1 MLRAPLL
8 RLGWALLAAAAAG
21 LLLDA
26 AFPGLGWWPLAFPA
40 IMLALA
46 SLVGRRFWSA
56 VLVGGVFGLA
66 FYLPHVSWAGQF
78 LGDHPLAWVPWVA
91 LAGAEATLM
100 ALLSPIIT
108 LAYRWV
114 PQWRDTVRVRLVVL
128 PLVVAGAWMTR
139 ELILGT
145 WPYGGFPWGRVAMS
159 QADSPI
165 APVASWIGVTG
176 LGLLMVTWCA
186 VLLEVVRWWR
196 GGTRRLRP
204 ILRRPSRLAAVLA
217 AVLVLVLVPL
227 TVPAFPTSP
236 AGSLRVG
243 AVQGDGPAA
252 YVDRAGP
259 LAVLESQLAASEPLQ
274 GAQLDLVLWPEGSV
288 DRDPMADR
296 ETADLLDAAARR
308 YGAPILMNAAST
320 TGASMYNTSF
330 LWTENGPV
338 ATHAK
343 HHPVPFGEYV
353 PDRWFYE
360 AIAPDLVNLL
370 EREYAHGTDLPLL
383 AVDDTQVGLAI
394 CFDVAFDDVVL
405 AAIRNDAQV
414 FMFQT
419 NNADFRG
426 TDENLQQLDF
436 ARMRAIET
444 GRSVL
449 NLSTTGTSQAFA
461 PDGSVLQALPVDE
474 PGLILL
480 EVELRDGRTPGTV
493 INPWLRWLLPLG
505 TGMLLA
511 GLGIVLRLR
520 PASSAAQRAPR
531 ATAPAEVVSSDHEPS
546 KS

>member
-1 MLRAPLL
+1 
-8 RLGWALLAAAAAG
+8 
-21 LLLDA
+21 
-26 AFPGLGWWPLAFPA
+26 
-40 IMLALA
+40 
-46 SLVGRRFWSA
+46 
-56 VLVGGVFGLA
+56 
-66 FYLPHVSWAGQF
+66 
-78 LGDHPLAWVPWVA
+78 
-91 LAGAEATLM
+91 
-100 ALLSPIIT
+100 
-108 LAYRWV
+108 
-114 PQWRDTVRVRLVVL
+114 
-128 PLVVAGAWMTR
+128 
-139 ELILGT
+139 
-145 WPYGGFPWGRVAMS
+145 
-159 QADSPI
+159 
-165 APVASWIGVTG
+165 
-176 LGLLMVTWCA
+176 
-186 VLLEVVRWWR
+186 
-196 GGTRRLRP
+196 
-204 ILRRPSRLAAVLA
+204 A

-288 DRDPMADR
+288 DRDPMADW

-330 LWTENGPV
+330 LWTEKGPV

-394 CFDVAFDDVVL
+394 CFDVVFDDVVL

-414 FMFQT
+414 FMFQS

-444 GRSVL
+444 GRSAS
-449 NLSTTGTSQAFA
+449 NLATTSTSQAFA
-461 PDGSVLQALPVDE
+461 PDCSVRQARPVDE

-480 EVELRDGRTPGTV
+480 EVERRDGRTPGTV
-493 INPWLRWLLPLG
+493 LSSWWRWILPLG
-505 TGMLLA
+505 TVTIVA
-511 GLGIVLRLR
+511 GLGIVARLR
-520 PASSAAQRAPR
+520 PVPPAAQRGR
-531 ATAPAEVVSSDHEPS
+531 QDRQSSGRGHASCSGGPFDEQGR
-546 KS
+546 

>member
-1 MLRAPLL
+1 CAEHDIQLPCPLVLRLEGNRCSRWGGFRGCSSSVHRTTISYSRLWSIVMRWKGPVMLRAPLL
-8 RLGWALLAAAAAG
+8 RLGWAVLAAAAAG

-56 VLVGGVFGLA
+56 VLVGGDFGLA

-78 LGDHPLAWVPWVA
+78 LGVHPLACVPWDA
-91 LAGAEATLM
+91 LAGAQATLM

-114 PQWRDTVRVRLVVL
+114 PQWRDTVRARLVVL

-176 LGLLMVTWCA
+176 LGLLMVMWCA

-320 TGASMYNTSF
+320 TRASMYNTSV

-343 HHPVPFGEYV
+343 HHRVPFGEYV
-353 PDRWFYE
+353 PDRSFDE

-405 AAIRNDAQV
+405 AAI
-414 FMFQT
+414 
-419 NNADFRG
+419 
-426 TDENLQQLDF
+426 
-436 ARMRAIET
+436 
-444 GRSVL
+444 
-449 NLSTTGTSQAFA
+449 
-461 PDGSVLQALPVDE
+461 
-474 PGLILL
+474 
-480 EVELRDGRTPGTV
+480 
-493 INPWLRWLLPLG
+493 
-505 TGMLLA
+505 
-511 GLGIVLRLR
+511 
-520 PASSAAQRAPR
+520 
-531 ATAPAEVVSSDHEPS
+531 
-546 KS
+546 